1 VQHLLEAVDTDHTNK
16 LQRICEAIDVSHSQ
30 KLMQI
35 VEYYQNAI
43 TSDAGSLKNTLVE
56 NVSNYL
62 DLYLEN
68 TFPTDMMDEAVKNKR
83 ALSVLEDVRSLLGV
97 DMALAKNSIK
107 EAVLDGKERIQQ
119 SSNQLGAVVQENN
132 QLHSELTMARA
143 EILLTDKCQ
152 NLPEDKTRYLK
163 KVLID
168 KDLQF
173 INENFDYTLSLF
185 EKQKQDQLEV
195 MKQEATQTVR
205 GKVDATVI
213 EENVQTNQGPV
224 EDEADPM
231 LNGYMSELGKY

>member
-1 VQHLLEAVDTDHTNK
+1 MT
-16 LQRICEAIDVSHSQ
+16 
-30 KLMQI
+30 M

-68 TFPTDMMDEAVKNKR
+68 TFPADMMDEAVKNKR
-83 ALSVLEDVRSLLGV
+83 ALAVLEDVRSLLGV

-132 QLHSELTMARA
+132 QLHNELTMARA

-185 EKQKQDQLEV
+185 EKQKQDQLEA
-195 MKQEATQTVR
+195 MKQEATQNVR
-205 GKVDATVI
+205 GRVDATVI
-213 EENVQTNQGPV
+213 EENVQQDQGPV
-224 EDEADPM
+224 LDEADPM
-231 LNGYMSELGKY
+231 FNGYMNELGKY